1 MEKYEKLE
9 LEVVEYD
16 LADVM
21 GDDVGGSDMGDE
33 IVLP

>member
-21 GDDVGGSDMGDE
+21 GDAVGESDMGDE
-33 IVLP
+33 IILP